1 MYTKSAI
8 NFINIEE
15 KKKTDMNIHKSLQ
28 NQVVI
33 IIPVTA
39 ASGIHKSS
47 QNLNQK
53 LDRERKKWGEY
64 NRITMDDVKLGN

>member
-15 KKKTDMNIHKSLQ
+15 KKKKTDINIHKSLQ

-53 LDRERKKWGEY
+53 LDREREKKMG
-64 NRITMDDVKLGN
+64 RV